1 MLYNIAV
8 RINFHFGIKKEQT
21 MNIQFKKGVLELCVL
36 SMLFKRDCYGYEL
49 VSEISK
55 NISISEG
62 TIYPL
67 LKRLKDEGYFTTYL
81 EESQEGPPRKYYK
94 LTELGAETKL
104 ELENEWLAF
113 VEGVNRIVEEAKKFE

>member
-1 MLYNIAV
+1 
-8 RINFHFGIKKEQT
+8 

-49 VSEISK
+49 VNEISK
-55 NISISEG
+55 NISISDG

-94 LTELGAETKL
+94 LTELGAQTKI
-104 ELENEWLAF
+104 ELEKEWLTF
-113 VEGVNRIVEEAKKFE
+113 VEGVNKIVEEASVGE

>member
-1 MLYNIAV
+1 
-8 RINFHFGIKKEQT
+8 

-36 SMLFKRDCYGYEL
+36 STLFKRDCYGYEL
-49 VSEISK
+49 VNEISK
-55 NISISEG
+55 NIAISDG

-94 LTELGAETKL
+94 LTDLGAQTKL
-104 ELENEWLAF
+104 ELEKEWYTF
-113 VEGVNRIVEEAKKFE
+113 VKGVNQIVEGEE